1 MDRLRAIEYFNRA
14 VEQGSFAAAARSCD
28 VTTAAVTQLISAL
41 EQSLGV
47 RLFHRSRHGLA
58 LTAEGERYYET
69 SSRVAQ
75 LMREVELTLQPRGAK
90 PRGRLV
96 VGLRPQ
102 VGQCSVAPHI
112 ARFLARYPD
121 IELVLKTI
129 TTIKALDEG
138 VDIAVLIGWPSDGE
152 AVVRIL
158 AQTELI
164 VCASPQ
170 YWDRAGMPQDPEDL
184 RNHHC
189 MVLRSAGG
197 MLLDRWI
204 FEKGGERRVIDV
216 RARIFS
222 DDGGMLHQAACGD
235 AGVVRLVDLVLR
247 SYLSTGLLVRALE
260 DWKALEAPLLFAA
273 YPKRQR
279 QSKLVRAFIE
289 FLQEIFAPPDEQG
302 RTVRGVFPPIRPPEW
317 VGHTRGRQSAYAPRR
332 RSTRA

>member
-14 VEQGSFAAAARSCD
+14 VEHGTFAAAARSCD
-28 VTTAAVTQLISAL
+28 VTTAAVTQLIGAL

-75 LMREVELTLQPRGAK
+75 LMREVELTLRPRGAK

-102 VGQCSVAPHI
+102 VGQSSVAPHI

-152 AVVRIL
+152 AIVRIL

-170 YWDRAGMPQDPEDL
+170 YWNRVGMPQDPEDL

-189 MVLRSAGG
+189 MVLRSSTGA
-197 MLLDRWI
+197 LLDRWI

-216 RARIFS
+216 RAMIFS

-235 AGVVRLVDLVLR
+235 AGVVRIVDLALR
-247 SYLSTGLLVRALE
+247 PYLSSGLLVRALE
-260 DWKALEAPLLFAA
+260 DWKALEAPMLFAA
-273 YPKRQR
+273 YATRQR
-279 QSKLVRAFIE
+279 QSRLVRAFIE

-302 RTVRGVFPPIRPPEW
+302 RTLRGVFPPIRPPEW
-317 VGHTRGRQSAYAPRR
+317 FGHTRGRQSAYVARR
-332 RSTRA
+332 RSTGA

>member
-1 MDRLRAIEYFNRA
+1 MDRLRAIEYFNHA
-14 VEQGSFAAAARSCD
+14 VEHGSFAAAARSCD
-28 VTTAAVTQLISAL
+28 VTTAAVTQLIGAL

-75 LMREVELTLQPRGAK
+75 LMHEVELTLQPRGAK
-90 PRGRLV
+90 PHGRLV

-102 VGQCSVAPHI
+102 VGQSVAPDI

-121 IELVLKTI
+121 IELELRTI
-129 TTIKALDEG
+129 STIKALDEG

-170 YWDRAGMPQDPEDL
+170 YWNRVGMPQDPEDL
-184 RNHHC
+184 RDHHC
-189 MVLRSAGG
+189 MVLRGAIGT
-197 MLLDRWI
+197 LLDRWI

-222 DDGGMLHQAACGD
+222 DDGGMLHKAACAD
-235 AGVVRLVDLVLR
+235 AGVVRLADLALR
-247 SYLSTGLLVRALE
+247 PYLSSGLLVRALE
-260 DWKALEAPLLFAA
+260 DWQALEAPMLFAA

-289 FLQEIFAPPDEQG
+289 FLQEIFAPPDEHG
-302 RTVRGVFPPIRPPEW
+302 RALRGVFPPVRPPEW
-317 VGHTRGRQSAYAPRR
+317 FGHTRGRQSAYVARR
-332 RSTRA
+332 RSNGA